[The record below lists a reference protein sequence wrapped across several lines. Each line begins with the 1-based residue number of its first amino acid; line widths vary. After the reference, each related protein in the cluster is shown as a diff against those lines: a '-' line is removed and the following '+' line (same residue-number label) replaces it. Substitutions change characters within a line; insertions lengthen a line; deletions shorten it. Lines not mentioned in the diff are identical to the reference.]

1 MSWNRHLMLPIQVA
15 TAFAAFGIAQ
25 QIAPEARLVGPFLLL
40 SPMLAISI
48 AALPNLV
55 RGRSG
60 KYLESDEIR
69 DRFEQFE
76 HRLKKAPIV
85 MLFSDEKYP
94 LIVDS
99 QAEIVYVNTARWN
112 DLSWAERDFLL
123 ARSIA
128 KLEGEAKR
136 KYVGWLLLGAML
148 LAGVIAA
155 VNLWTILAS
164 HAIAA
169 CLFFRGSIEKAK
181 KHELDADRRAVQLT
195 GDKKAA
201 LRVVRAEDKGQP
213 YPLVEVRERV
223 AAIEAVT
230 F

>member
-1 MSWNRHLMLPIQVA
+1 M
-15 TAFAAFGIAQ
+15 
-25 QIAPEARLVGPFLLL
+25 GPFLLL

-48 AALPNLV
+48 AALPNLF
-55 RGRSG
+55 RSRSD

-69 DRFEQFE
+69 DRFQHFE
-76 HRLKKAPIV
+76 HQLKKSPKV
-85 MLFSDEKYP
+85 MLFSDEMYP

-128 KLEGEAKR
+128 KLEREARR
-136 KYVGWLLLGAML
+136 KYVGWLFLGAML
-148 LAGVIAA
+148 VAGVIAA
-155 VNLWTILAS
+155 LNLWTILAS

-169 CLFFRGSIEKAK
+169 CFFFRGSVDRAK

-201 LRVVRAEDKGQP
+201 LRVVRAEGKGQP
-213 YPLVEVRERV
+213 YPLVEVNERV
-223 AAIEAVT
+223 AAIEAVPI
-230 F
+230 